1 MRLRSV
7 ASLNTSLIPVYSS
20 YPPLHARY
28 QTACSP
34 PPAQS
39 DQAAPRVLPTRME
52 RRGPEGCLIRRRR
65 NQHHWKI
72 GENES
77 KAEASAAVSH
87 IAQRCKGESTPPP
100 HTYHSQS
107 RSCPDYFQDITPL
120 DTHRTESLWS
130 LRTLLCTPRN
140 KRAPRASCQCPG
152 PGACHR
158 VQAARRSARTTARYP
173 PPPQSSKR
181 TKSHREMTP
190 ATIELAEGSKAG
202 RPKKSALSTSNI
214 VGASNITSETTIDT
228 PSCPASA
235 QKCRV

>member
-87 IAQRCKGESTPPP
+87 IAQRCTGESTPPTT
-100 HTYHSQS
+100 H
-107 RSCPDYFQDITPL
+107 TPL
-120 DTHRTESLWS
+120 PAPFMPRLLSGHHTLGHAQDRKSLV
-130 LRTLLCTPRN
+130 LAYPALYAAEQA
-140 KRAPRASCQCPG
+140 RAPSIMSVPGTRRLSPRAGGQTVSQDYGQVP
-152 PGACHR
+152 PSPP
-158 VQAARRSARTTARYP
+158 VKQA
-173 PPPQSSKR
+173 
-181 TKSHREMTP
+181 H
-190 ATIELAEGSKAG
+190 
-202 RPKKSALSTSNI
+202 
-214 VGASNITSETTIDT
+214 
-228 PSCPASA
+228 
-235 QKCRV
+235 